1 MIKGLIAALM
11 IALSASAASSQT
23 AVGDWRLHNNFSY
36 DVVKVIETPHKVYYV
51 ADNNLFH
58 YDKDIDETYGYT
70 IRNGL
75 SDVMVK
81 NIYHND
87 AAGFLMVVYGNGN
100 IDIIYP
106 DGDIV
111 NMGDIASATQITDKT
126 INDVAFHGD
135 RAYVAAGFGI
145 AVFDVKNHTV
155 VESGIFNRNVNG
167 ITVTGDRI
175 VIVSDGTVYS
185 SPLEGRHN
193 TIDRFTPMGSLVAKD
208 IEALSDNSMMYTDGE
223 NNCSVVTLD
232 FDNSSRSVGSSMIT
246 VVPYLIKTGDYCLAQ
261 NYLYNI
267 VVDKNGRRVMSMD
280 TPQQVLSA
288 DYRRNMVCHTAS
300 DLNSRWYLSA
310 DGLGHYRV
318 GDDKK
323 VTIDRQ
329 ASRPLGTYL
338 KDGVWYMEYGESSGN
353 LYLSNSNF
361 KQIPRMSATDD
372 HLSLNVYADGF
383 VKDISPANAEVTLN
397 NPNSHNMVKAGY
409 KFVEDPE
416 EPGVIYMGTSF
427 EGIYKLKDG
436 KQIAKYD
443 WNNMPVDFRYMVS
456 ALSMSFDVYNNLW
469 VYMKSINDMN
479 SQECSLLVLP
489 AAKRKL
495 ANVSASDWIR
505 ITPRNFGHCD
515 TYTAVVYA
523 CRAEK
528 SKNIVLMTDGWTEN
542 KLLVYNSAGTGET
555 VSDDTYH
562 VWPSL
567 TDQDGKSFG
576 PSRIASFAE
585 DHDGSLWVGTAD
597 GVIVISNPVS
607 MLNASATIERV
618 KVPRNDGTA
627 YADYLLDGQLVTSI
641 AVDNANRKWLGTN
654 TSGLYLV
661 SPDGREILE
670 NFNTDNSYLPTNE
683 ILSVVCDPKS
693 NIVYAGTRYGLVEY
707 SSDASPAAEDFS
719 EVYAYPNPVRPDYG
733 GWITVTGL
741 MDDSLV
747 KIADAAGN
755 VFFQG
760 RSEGGMITWDGCN
773 SAGERVKTGV
783 YYVFAS
789 QSGDGGSSGAVT
801 KIMVVN

>member
-1 MIKGLIAALM
+1 M
-11 IALSASAASSQT
+11 IAVSALYVSSQT

-58 YDKDIDETYGYT
+58 YDKDVDETYGYT

-75 SDVMVK
+75 SDVVVK
-81 NIYHND
+81 NIYHD
-87 AAGFLMVVYGNGN
+87 ADSGIVMVIYGNGN
-100 IDIIYP
+100 IDLIYP
-106 DGDIV
+106 DGNIV
-111 NMGDIASATQITDKT
+111 NMGDIAAATQITDKT
-126 INDVAFHGD
+126 INDVTFHDGK
-135 RAYVAAGFGI
+135 AYIAAGFGI
-145 AVFDVKNHTV
+145 AVFDMKNHTV
-155 VESGIFNRNVNG
+155 VESGIFNRNVNA
-167 ITVTGDRI
+167 ITIVADRI
-175 VIVSDGTVYS
+175 VMVSEKTVYN

-193 TIDRFTPMGSLVAKD
+193 TMDRFTPMGSLSAID
-208 IEALSDNSMMYTDGE
+208 IEAISDNSMMYTDGDRG
-223 NNCSVVTLD
+223 CSVVILD
-232 FDNSSRSVGSSMIT
+232 FEGSSIIVGSSM
-246 VVPYLIKTGDYCLAQ
+246 VAAVPYLIKVGDNCLAQ
-261 NYLYNI
+261 NYLYSTI
-267 VVDKNGRRVMSMD
+267 IDKNGKRLSVMD
-280 TPQQVLSA
+280 TPAQILSA
-288 DYRRNMVCHTAS
+288 DFRRKMVCHTAS

-310 DGLGHYRV
+310 DGLGHYSIS
-318 GDDKK
+318 DDGKI
-323 VTIDRQ
+323 TIDRQ
-329 ASRPLGTYL
+329 ASRPMGTYL
-338 KDGVWYMEYGESSGN
+338 KDGVWYMEFGESSGN
-353 LYLSNSNF
+353 LYMSNSSF
-361 KQIPRMSATDD
+361 KQIPRMGVSDN
-372 HLSLNVYADGF
+372 HMSLNVYTDGF
-383 VKDISPANAEVTLN
+383 VKDISPVNADFTIN
-397 NPNSHNMVKAGY
+397 NINSHEMVKAGY

-427 EGIYKLKDG
+427 EGIYKMKDG
-436 KQIAKYD
+436 EQLAKYD

-456 ALSMSFDVYNNLW
+456 ALSMSFDAYNNLW
-469 VYMKSINDMN
+469 VYMKSINDGN
-479 SQECSLLVLP
+479 SEECTLLVLP

-495 ANVSASDWIR
+495 ANVSVSDWIK
-505 ITPRNFGHCD
+505 ITPRNFGHTD
-515 TYTAVVYA
+515 TFTAVVYA

-528 SKNIVLMTDGWTEN
+528 SKNIVMMADGWAEN

-555 VSDDTYH
+555 VSDDSYH
-562 VWPSL
+562 VWTSL

-585 DHDGSLWVGTAD
+585 DRDGALWVGTAD
-597 GVIVISNPVS
+597 GVIVIQNPVS

-618 KVPRNDGTA
+618 KVPRNDGTS

-641 AVDNANRKWLGTN
+641 AVDNANRKWFGTN

-661 SPDGREILE
+661 SPDGREIIE

-683 ILSVVCDPKS
+683 ILSLACDPKS
-693 NIVYAGTRYGLVEY
+693 NIVYVGTRYGLVEY

-741 MDDSLV
+741 MDNSLV

-773 SAGERVKTGV
+773 GAGERVKTGV

-789 QSGDGGSSGAVT
+789 QNGDGGSSGAVT